1 MRLSEFFKSF
11 PDELS
16 CREAFRE
23 KRTKEGVICK
33 KCGGKE
39 HYWKKDKECFE
50 CKGCRFRTS
59 LRSGTVM
66 ENSKLP
72 FRYWFTAI
80 AFLSATKKSISA
92 LELQR
97 ELGHKRYEPIWLML
111 HKIRSVLGKRDSLYE
126 LSNYIEIDEGFF
138 ESVNSKKDDNEPT
151 KRGRGSKKQSKV
163 LVAVESTPIPTE
175 DKDVRHKHKPDAK
188 VRYLKMIVLE
198 NLTSESITTGLK
210 GGLDQ
215 ASIVRTDG
223 YKGYSKLKEQVK
235 EHQVYKTS
243 DKEVLEK
250 TFPWVHT
257 AISNAKRLFLG
268 IHHSIKDCYMQNYL
282 NEYTYKFNRRYFGE
296 DLFDRMLVA
305 AITNTPYG
313 NRCDNG

>member
-1 MRLSEFFKSF
+1 MRLSEFYKSF
-11 PDELS
+11 PNESS

-23 KRTKEGVICK
+23 KRTNEGVICK
-33 KCGGKE
+33 KCGGTA

-50 CKGCRFRTS
+50 CKDCKFRTS

-66 ENSKLP
+66 ENSNLP

-126 LSNYIEIDEGFF
+126 LSNYIEMDEGFF
-138 ESVNSKKDDNEPT
+138 ESVNSEKDDNEPT
-151 KRGRGSKKQSKV
+151 MRGRGSKKQSKV
-163 LVAVESTPIPTE
+163 LVAVESTPILKE
-175 DKDVRHKHKPDAK
+175 DKNAKYKHKPNAK
-188 VRYLKMIVLE
+188 VGYLKMIVLE
-198 NLTSESITTGLK
+198 NLKSESISSSLK
-210 GGLDQ
+210 GELGQ

-235 EHQVYKTS
+235 EHQVFFS
-243 DKEVLEK
+243 C
-250 TFPWVHT
+250 F
-257 AISNAKRLFLG
+257 AKN
-268 IHHSIKDCYMQNYL
+268 H
-282 NEYTYKFNRRYFGE
+282 NR
-296 DLFDRMLVA
+296 
-305 AITNTPYG
+305 
-313 NRCDNG
+313 

>member
-1 MRLSEFFKSF
+1 MRLSEFYKSF
-11 PDELS
+11 PNESS

-23 KRTKEGVICK
+23 KRTNEGVICK
-33 KCGGKE
+33 KCGGTA

-50 CKGCRFRTS
+50 CKECKFRTS

-66 ENSKLP
+66 ENSNLP

-126 LSNYIEIDEGFF
+126 LSNYIEMDEGFF
-138 ESVNSKKDDNEPT
+138 ESVNSEKDDNEPT
-151 KRGRGSKKQSKV
+151 MRGRGSKKQSKV
-163 LVAVESTPIPTE
+163 LVAVESTPISKE
-175 DKDVRHKHKPDAK
+175 DKNAKYKHKPNAK
-188 VRYLKMIVLE
+188 VGYLKMIVLE
-198 NLTSESITTGLK
+198 NLKSESISSSLK
-210 GGLDQ
+210 GELGQ

-235 EHQVYKTS
+235 EHQVYRTF

-282 NEYTYKFNRRYFGE
+282 NEYTYKFNRRYYGE
-296 DLFDRMLVA
+296 ALFDRMLVA

>member
-1 MRLSEFFKSF
+1 MRLSEFYKSF
-11 PDELS
+11 PNESS

-23 KRTKEGVICK
+23 KRTNEGVICK
-33 KCGGKE
+33 KCGGTA

-50 CKGCRFRTS
+50 CKDCKFRTS

-66 ENSKLP
+66 ENSNLP

-126 LSNYIEIDEGFF
+126 LSNYIEMDEGFF
-138 ESVNSKKDDNEPT
+138 ESVNSEKDDNEPT
-151 KRGRGSKKQSKV
+151 MRGRGSKKQSKV
-163 LVAVESTPIPTE
+163 LVAVESTPISKE
-175 DKDVRHKHKPDAK
+175 DKNAKYKHKPNAK
-188 VRYLKMIVLE
+188 VGYLKMIVLE
-198 NLTSESITTGLK
+198 NLKSESISSSLK
-210 GGLDQ
+210 GELGQ

-235 EHQVYKTS
+235 EHQVYRTF

-282 NEYTYKFNRRYFGE
+282 NEYTYKFNRRYYGE
-296 DLFDRMLVA
+296 ALFDRMLVA

>member
-1 MRLSEFFKSF
+1 MRLSEFYKSF
-11 PDELS
+11 PNESS

-23 KRTKEGVICK
+23 KRTNEGVICK

-50 CKGCRFRTS
+50 CKECKFRTS

-66 ENSKLP
+66 ENSNLP
-72 FRYWFTAI
+72 FRYWLTAI

-126 LSNYIEIDEGFF
+126 LSNYIEMDEGFF
-138 ESVNSKKDDNEPT
+138 ESVNSEKDDNEPT
-151 KRGRGSKKQSKV
+151 MRGRGSKKQSKV
-163 LVAVESTPIPTE
+163 LVAVESTPISKE
-175 DKDVRHKHKPDAK
+175 SKNAKYKHKPNAK
-188 VRYLKMIVLE
+188 AGYLKMIVLE
-198 NLTSESITTGLK
+198 NLKSESISSSLK
-210 GGLDQ
+210 GELGQ

-235 EHQVYKTS
+235 EHQVYRTF

-282 NEYTYKFNRRYFGE
+282 NEYTYKFNRRYYGE
-296 DLFDRMLVA
+296 ALFDRMLVA

-313 NRCDNG
+313 NRCNNG